1 MVLGEQTTIQEMVL
15 PSGDQRYTI
24 AVPAGYTGD
33 QPVPLVLALHY
44 GCEVTP
50 FYGRTILV
58 ELIEPAWRELGA
70 IIVAPDCPTNSWT
83 DPRSE
88 KVVLELLTF
97 VEKNYA
103 VDVKRRL
110 ITGYSMGGAGTWY
123 LAARNPDH
131 FSAAVIMAGWPP
143 QAIEDVEWKI
153 PLVIIHSRQDEI
165 VSLQPTEDIVNT
177 LQAKGAPVKLVV
189 LDGITHYEMFRFVE
203 PLRTTV
209 SWVESVWQK

>member
-15 PSGDQRYTI
+15 PTGEQRYTI
-24 AVPAGYTGD
+24 AVPAGYAGD

-44 GCEVTP
+44 GGEVTS

-58 ELIEPAWRELGA
+58 ELIEPAFRELGA
-70 IIVAPDCPTNSWT
+70 IIVAPDCPSNSWT
-83 DPRSE
+83 DPQSE
-88 KVVLELLTF
+88 KAVLELLAY
-97 VEKNYA
+97 VEKKYA

-123 LAARNPDH
+123 LAARNPDR
-131 FSAAVIMAGWPP
+131 FSAAVVMAGWPP
-143 QAIEDVEWKI
+143 QAIEDVEWKM

-165 VSLQPTEDIVNT
+165 VPLQPTEDVVST

-189 LDGITHYEMFRFVE
+189 LDGITHYEMFHFVE

-209 SWVESVWQK
+209 SWVESVWQR

>member
-15 PSGDQRYTI
+15 PTGDQRYTI

-44 GCEVTP
+44 GGEVTP
-50 FYGRTILV
+50 FFSRTILV

-88 KVVLELLTF
+88 KVVLELLAF

-103 VDVKRRL
+103 VDAQRRL

-123 LAARNPDH
+123 LAARNPDR

-143 QAIEDVEWKI
+143 QAIEDVEWKT

-165 VSLQPTEDIVNT
+165 VPLQPTEDIVNT
-177 LQAKGAPVKLVV
+177 LQVKGAPVKLVV

-203 PLRTTV
+203 PLRKTA
-209 SWVESVWQK
+209 SWVESVWRR

>member
-1 MVLGEQTTIQEMVL
+1 MVLGEQMTIHEKVL

-33 QPVPLVLALHY
+33 QPVPLVLALHF
-44 GCEVTP
+44 GGEVTP
-50 FYGRTILV
+50 FYGRIILV
-58 ELIEPAWRELGA
+58 ELVEPALRELGA
-70 IIVAPDCPTNSWT
+70 IIISPDCPTNSWT
-83 DPRSE
+83 DPQSE
-88 KVVLELLTF
+88 KAVLELLAY

-103 VDVKRRL
+103 VDVQRRL
-110 ITGYSMGGAGTWY
+110 ITGYSLGGAGTWY
-123 LAARNPDH
+123 LTARNPDR

-165 VSLQPTEDIVNT
+165 VPLQPTQEIVNT
-177 LQAKGAPVKLVV
+177 LNAKGTPVKLVV
-189 LDGITHYEMFRFVE
+189 LDGITHFEMFRFVE

-209 SWVESVWQK
+209 SWVESVWRR

>member
-1 MVLGEQTTIQEMVL
+1 MVLGEQMTIHEKVL

-33 QPVPLVLALHY
+33 QPVPLVIALHF
-44 GCEVTP
+44 GGEVTP
-50 FYGRTILV
+50 FYGRTILE
-58 ELIEPAWRELGA
+58 ELVEPALRDLGA

-83 DPRSE
+83 DPQSE
-88 KVVLELLTF
+88 KAVLELLAY

-103 VDVKRRL
+103 VDAQRRL
-110 ITGYSMGGAGTWY
+110 ITGYSLGGTGTWY
-123 LAARNPDH
+123 LTARNPDR

-143 QAIEDVEWKI
+143 QAIEEVEWKI

-165 VSLQPTEDIVNT
+165 VPLQPTEDFANT
-177 LQAKGAPVKLVV
+177 LQAKGAPVKMVI
-189 LDGITHYEMFRFVE
+189 LDGITHYEVFRFVE

-209 SWVESVWQK
+209 SWVESVWQR

>member
-15 PSGDQRYTI
+15 PTGDQRYTI
-24 AVPAGYTGD
+24 AVPAGYSGD

-44 GCEVTP
+44 GGEVTP

-88 KVVLELLTF
+88 KVVLELLAF

-103 VDVKRRL
+103 VDAQRRL
-110 ITGYSMGGAGTWY
+110 LTGYSMGGAGTWY
-123 LAARNPDH
+123 LAARNPDR

-143 QAIEDVEWKI
+143 QAIEDVEWKT

-165 VSLQPTEDIVNT
+165 VPLQPTEDIVNK
-177 LQAKGAPVKLVV
+177 LQVKGAPVKLVV
-189 LDGITHYEMFRFVE
+189 LDGITHYEMFHFVE

-209 SWVESVWQK
+209 SWVESVWQR